1 MAKAKIDNESSPIK
15 LVETDVAN
23 KSNRKDQASRKK
35 KKFSESTGLILVT
48 LSLLMFLAMLSLESS
63 GLLGRYVLIMYSLSF
78 GYYISY
84 SIPVIVGS
92 LGLMFFMKIPR
103 WKMIK
108 LLFILISFSFI
119 SSTAIGVGNSFLETK
134 LFDAFDYG
142 PFTGKIGY
150 YLSSQL
156 IQLLGPLGALIF
168 LVSFSLILFMYAFDF
183 HLSEMLQFFKKT
195 ALLIVYPFDSFF
207 QLLALKLKKNRAKQR
222 FSKELTERIS
232 QASQDEEYLHASS
245 AELSVDSA
253 LDQAAKE
260 SGLFEQTLDSDST
273 LEETLFKMDEN
284 EESVEYSASKVPE
297 VRKNPIGRKGEIQI
311 EKPVFEEEIAIKPK
325 VFSNLNYQTPGAE
338 LLNDPAVPINVS
350 ENNEKLRENAL
361 MLREKLVE
369 FAVDAEVVQ
378 INPGP
383 VITQYEV
390 KLAKGIKVARISSL
404 EKDLAMALKAVS
416 IRIVAPIP
424 GKDTVG
430 IEIPNHQP
438 SIVYLKSI
446 IGSEK
451 FLNTKSKLA
460 IALGKTISGENYILD
475 LKKTPHLLIAGATG
489 SGKSVCINGL
499 IVSILYR
506 ATPEEVQFC
515 MIDPK
520 KVELSVYANLVK
532 HHLLKIDG
540 IDEAVVTRPED
551 AVRLLES
558 LVIEMENRYETLKQS
573 GTRNLD
579 EYNDLIDAKELRYNE
594 TTGEV
599 FSKMPYIVCIVDEY
613 GDLMMTSGKA
623 VEDPICRLAQMARA
637 VGIHMVLATQRPSVK
652 VVTGL
657 IKANFPTRIAFR
669 VMSQVDSRTILDI
682 KGAESL
688 LGKGDM
694 LIIPPGGSELIRIQ
708 NALVETKEINR
719 VVEHIAKQPD
729 NFEKIQISAR
739 PSKDGG
745 NDDGYEDYDN
755 GRAKDPLFDEAKR
768 MVIQHQMASVS
779 MLQRALSV
787 GYARAGKLI
796 DQLEKDGVVGPHL
809 GSKPRDVIMKSY
821 D

>member
-1 MAKAKIDNESSPIK
+1 MAKAKIDDDSNPIK
-15 LVETDVAN
+15 LVEAEVVN
-23 KSNRKDQASRKK
+23 KSNRKDQAFRKK

-84 SIPVIVGS
+84 TIPVIVGA

-103 WKMIK
+103 LKMIK

-119 SSTAIGVGNSFLETK
+119 SSTVIGVGNSFLETK
-134 LFDAFDYG
+134 LFDAYDYG

-150 YLSSQL
+150 YFSTQL
-156 IQLLGPLGALIF
+156 IQLLGPLGAMIF

-195 ALLIVYPFDSFF
+195 AMLVVYPFDSFF

-232 QASQDEEYLHASS
+232 QASQDEEFQNASNTEFS
-245 AELSVDSA
+245 AESDTA
-253 LDQAAKE
+253 KPEKE
-260 SGLFEQTLDSDST
+260 SGLFDDSLDSDSS
-273 LEETLFKMDEN
+273 LEDTLFKNEEI
-284 EESVEYSASKVPE
+284 EESVANPAAKPAV
-297 VRKNPIGRKGEIQI
+297 VRKPPNGRKGDIQI
-311 EKPVFEEEIAIKPK
+311 EKPVMEEEIDIKPK

-694 LIIPPGGSELIRIQ
+694 LIIPPGGSELVRIQ

-739 PSKDGG
+739 PSKDSG
-745 NDDGYEDYDN
+745 NDDGFEDYDN

-821 D
+821 E